1 MRTPSP
7 EHKLMLF
14 SSVLCN
20 LSCNSFFSSLFCFAF
35 CNNSSSLSLCS
46 SLSSFCLSLLGKF
59 SSTSSLGSSL
69 SLTLC
74 LLSSFSSLG
83 SSSAFCLLSS
93 LASSNSLGSSTELVS
108 KALYTSARVDQLL
121 LAREERMAS
130 VADVKADLRLRGTSL
145 EGVAAGAGYRAVNVL
160 GMDIFFHWFSL
171 LCLGFRPRRDKPI

>member
-1 MRTPSP
+1 
-7 EHKLMLF
+7 MLF

-46 SLSSFCLSLLGKF
+46 SLGSFCLSLLGELG
-59 SSTSSLGSSL
+59 STSSLGGSL

-74 LLSSFSSLG
+74 LLSGFSSLD
-83 SSSAFCLLSS
+83 SSSALCLLSS

-130 VADVKADLRLRGTSL
+130 VADVNADLRLRGRCCRRCRLPCSQRTRD
-145 EGVAAGAGYRAVNVL
+145 GYL
-160 GMDIFFHWFSL
+160 FSL
-171 LCLGFRPRRDKPI
+171 VLLTMPWFPTKAR